1 MTFLKAAEVSTTPI
15 LFQHL
20 TDLIFRAVL
29 VQQSN
34 PSIQDAMLAVTSTEA
49 NALRYAAGFVCRHLR
64 NKLEKGNHPLKEEL
78 ILCILQLIRG
88 ADANEES
95 GTAEEWSE
103 LIDRGGLW
111 NVRNTT
117 FQVFCALEEEIR
129 PSLRAFVLDSTHMDK
144 AKAITTLI
152 SSNDVQFYWCI
163 AAADFDI
170 EDEETHAKRLLNCL
184 SLLEA
189 SHMLV
194 LGSKNTSSLKTNQ
207 PSVQRV
213 YERNFILT
221 RTSNLY
227 LHACYNFV
235 INFIQS

>member
-1 MTFLKAAEVSTTPI
+1 M
-15 LFQHL
+15 
-20 TDLIFRAVL
+20 
-29 VQQSN
+29 QQSN
-34 PSIQDAMLAVTSTEA
+34 PSIQDTMPAVTSTEA

-64 NKLEKGNHPLKEEL
+64 NKLEKRNHPLKEEL

-129 PSLRAFVLDSTHMDK
+129 PSLRAFVLDSTHTDK

-170 EDEETHAKRLLNCL
+170 EDEETHAQLLQKIVEL
-184 SLLEA
+184 FVTVRGFAYASAWVEKYKQSKDKSTQRSKSLRKKLYTD
-189 SHMLV
+189 
-194 LGSKNTSSLKTNQ
+194 KNQ
-207 PSVQRV
+207 
-213 YERNFILT
+213 
-221 RTSNLY
+221 
-227 LHACYNFV
+227 
-235 INFIQS
+235 